1 MDKITF
7 REPKINDLKSTLE
20 MINSLVDEKA
30 YITVQKKLT
39 LKEERKYLKKVA
51 KEIENKNAVYLNL
64 DINGKVRGNAR
75 VSLIDSGPRKHMG
88 ELGISIMKEAR
99 GRGLGEKLF
108 KKIVEKAVKELKVKI
123 ISLYVVS
130 KNKVA
135 INLYKKMGFKKI
147 STIKKGYNH
156 YGELLDNIT
165 MIKYI

>member
-1 MDKITF
+1 M
-7 REPKINDLKSTLE
+7 NDLKSTLE
-20 MINSLVDEKA
+20 MINSLVEEKA
-30 YITVQKKLT
+30 YIIVQKKLT
-39 LKEERKYLKKVA
+39 LKEEKEYLKNVM
-51 KEIENKNAVYLNL
+51 KEIKNKSAVYLVL
-64 DINGKVRGNAR
+64 DIDGKVRGNAR

-99 GRGLGEKLF
+99 GKKLGEKLF

-123 ISLYVVS
+123 ITLYVVS

-147 STIKKGYNH
+147 STIEKGYNH

>member
-7 REPKINDLKSTLE
+7 REPKMSDLKSILE
-20 MINSLVDEKA
+20 MINSLVEEKA
-30 YITVQKKLT
+30 YIIVQKKLT
-39 LKEERKYLKKVA
+39 LKEEKDYLKNVL
-51 KEIENKNAVYLNL
+51 KEIKNKSEVYLAL

-99 GRGLGEKLF
+99 GKGLGEKLF

-123 ISLYVVS
+123 ITLYVVS

-135 INLYKKMGFKKI
+135 INLYEKMGFKKI
-147 STIKKGYNH
+147 SIIKKGYNH
-156 YGELLDNIT
+156 YGKLLDHIT

>member
-1 MDKITF
+1 MS
-7 REPKINDLKSTLE
+7 DLKSTLE
-20 MINSLVDEKA
+20 MINSLVEEKA

-39 LKEERKYLKKVA
+39 LKEERGYLKKVA
-51 KEIENKNAVYLNL
+51 QETKNKNAVYLNL
-64 DINGKVRGNAR
+64 DINGKVCGNAR

-99 GRGLGEKLF
+99 GKGLGEKLF
-108 KKIVEKAVKELKVKI
+108 KKIVEKAVKELKVRI
-123 ISLYVVS
+123 ITLYVVS
-130 KNKVA
+130 ENKVA

-156 YGELLDNIT
+156 YGKLLDNII

>member
-39 LKEERKYLKKVA
+39 IKEEKEYLKKVA

-108 KKIVEKAVKELKVKI
+108 KKI
-123 ISLYVVS
+123 
-130 KNKVA
+130 
-135 INLYKKMGFKKI
+135 

>member
-39 LKEERKYLKKVA
+39 IKEEKEYLKKVA

-123 ISLYVVS
+123 ITLYVVS